1 MIWAAARGGFYAAAF
16 SSPQLAQRVHS
27 IVISRCC
34 SCMHWRYR
42 EWMLRGKCGTQRK
55 LMNVKH
61 FHRAERRVQ
70 RLHTYLWGAQ
80 ARASVTCTRTQSKCR
95 HRARPARP
103 ARRCASASCVW
114 RMGEGRRARQ
124 ASSALL
130 RTPGSLKDH
139 SRGNRCT
146 LKWEAKVN
154 YHTSKKNLPQTLRTS
169 GSDDVV
175 NFCSFF
181 VEKDMRWK

>member
-16 SSPQLAQRVHS
+16 SSPQLAQRVDS

-55 LMNVKH
+55 LMDVKH

-80 ARASVTCTRTQSKCR
+80 ARGPSVTCTRTQSKCR

-130 RTPGSLKDH
+130 RTLRGP
-139 SRGNRCT
+139 SRHLAWKPLHAEMGG
-146 LKWEAKVN
+146 K
-154 YHTSKKNLPQTLRTS
+154 SKLPHVKKKFTT
-169 GSDDVV
+169 DP
-175 NFCSFF
+175 
-181 VEKDMRWK
+181 